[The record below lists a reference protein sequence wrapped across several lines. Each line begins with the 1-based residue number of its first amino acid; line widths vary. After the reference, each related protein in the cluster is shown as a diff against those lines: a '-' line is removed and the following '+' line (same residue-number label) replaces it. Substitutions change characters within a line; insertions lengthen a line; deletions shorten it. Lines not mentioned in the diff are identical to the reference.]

1 MSAGVSHGLYIALA
15 VCFTAVTASAATVTY
30 SGESGGDWNTS
41 SNWDGGVI
49 PQEGDDVVLSKQ
61 SCIVTLSAATPRLSS
76 LTVSS
81 GSTLI
86 VSNWMTK
93 VEADAIAV
101 NNKGTIKTTG
111 FLYDGMMSN
120 RVWLVG
126 GSLTVAAGGVITA
139 DSAGYASLNGPG
151 WAGGTG
157 FDRNPCG
164 IYGGAYGGLEALV
177 VPSQYGSLEH
187 PSDPGT
193 GAGRIAK
200 DIEDTNYFTY
210 PGAGG
215 GAIRLDFTGTV
226 VVNGDV
232 TALSSRNAIGSRGS
246 GGAIWISCE
255 TISGAGRID
264 ASGGPYY
271 LDTNNNSY
279 SSGGGG
285 RIAVHYNA
293 AAQSNMTCTV
303 EFRALGG
310 VAGTF
315 IKMTQNP
322 EPGVSPLFQAYGRSA
337 EDESPAT
344 EHGTLW
350 FTDNQFL
357 FSPAYHAAGLPLGG
371 EWHSGEELGAISWT
385 GPLSFKRTA
394 LKFPDPIDFSVS
406 GDLRIQGTGA
416 YARRNYGLI
425 FTNSNVSVNGT
436 LTLAGA
442 RLEMRGGSL
451 ALNGDCIL
459 TNCVNTTRYNGGE
472 IALKAM
478 PTNLPSSYGV
488 TLAVA
493 GTMTMYTNAMVA
505 PFCEPVNG
513 AVAKMTINNLVMKP
527 GSEINADEKGYRMT
541 TEFPQYSIGSS
552 HGGQG
557 GTLSVNSK
565 VLALYPFATYGD
577 RRHPVTPGQGGG
589 SFHVHA
595 GYDGGGVVLLDVI
608 NVFTFDG
615 VISADGNT
623 RIAGQY
629 AAGSAGGSIN
639 VSAATLAGTS
649 GRFRAQGG
657 FCGKSDCL
665 NYGSTGGGGRIAIRT
680 NSAPWSQEDMV
691 SRINVDPGGAVDGS
705 DLCSHPNY
713 RAATAGTVYWGKR
726 DKGFIMTF
734 K

>member
-1 MSAGVSHGLYIALA
+1 MSAGVSHGFCTALA
-15 VCFTAVTASAATVTY
+15 VCFTAVTAYAATVTY
-30 SGESGGDWNTS
+30 SGASGGDWNTAA
-41 SNWDGGVI
+41 NWDGGVI
-49 PQEGDDVVLSKQ
+49 PQAGDDVVLSKE
-61 SCIVTLSAATPRLSS
+61 SCVVTLSASTPRLSS

-81 GSTLI
+81 GTTLI

-93 VEADAIAV
+93 VEADVIAV
-101 NNKGTIKTTG
+101 SKKGTIKAAG

-151 WAGGTG
+151 WAGGTA
-157 FDRNPCG
+157 FNRSPCG
-164 IYGGAYGGLEALV
+164 VYGGAYGGLEALV
-177 VPSQYGSLEH
+177 VPSPYGSLEN
-187 PSDPGT
+187 PSEPGI
-193 GAGRIAK
+193 GAGRIAN
-200 DIEDTNYFTY
+200 DSYNVS
-210 PGAGG
+210 GAGG

-226 VVNGDV
+226 VVDGEV
-232 TALSSRNAIGSRGS
+232 TALPSSNAVGSRGS
-246 GGAIWISCE
+246 GGAVWISCE

-264 ASGGPYY
+264 ASGGPYW

-279 SSGGGG
+279 FSGGGG

-293 AAQSNMTCTV
+293 AAQSNVTCAV

-310 VAGTF
+310 AAGTF
-315 IKMTQNP
+315 IKLSQNP

-337 EDESPAT
+337 EDETPAT

-357 FSPAYHAAGLPLGG
+357 FSPAYHAAGMPLGG

-385 GPLSFKRTA
+385 GPLSFKRTS
-394 LKFPDPIDFSVS
+394 LKFPSPIDFSVT
-406 GDLRIQGTGA
+406 GDLRIQGTGS

-442 RLEMRGGSL
+442 RLEMRGGAL

-478 PTNLPSSYGV
+478 PTNLPSLYGV

-493 GTMTMYTNAMVA
+493 GTMTMYTNAMIA
-505 PFCEPVNG
+505 PFCEPNNG
-513 AVAKMTINNLVMKP
+513 AVAKMTMSNLVMKP
-527 GSEINADEKGYRMT
+527 GSEINADEKGWRMST
-541 TEFPQYSIGSS
+541 AFPQHSIGSS

-557 GTLSVNSK
+557 GTISTNSK
-565 VLALYPFATYGD
+565 VLDFYPFATYGD
-577 RRHPVTPGQGGG
+577 WRHPAAPGQGGG
-589 SFHVHA
+589 SFHSYA
-595 GYDGGGVVLLDVI
+595 GYDGGGVVLLDVM

-623 RIAGQY
+623 RVAGQY

-657 FCGKSDCL
+657 FCGKSNSQ

-680 NSAPWSQEDMV
+680 NSAPWSDV
-691 SRINVDPGGAVDGS
+691 DRASRITVAPGGAVDGS

-734 K
+734 R

>member
-1 MSAGVSHGLYIALA
+1 MKMIAINGFCTAFA
-15 VCFTAVTASAATVTY
+15 VCFAVVTVSAATVTY
-30 SGESGGDWNTS
+30 SGASGGDWNTP

-49 PQEGDDVVLSKQ
+49 PQAGDDVVLSRE
-61 SCIVTLSAATPRLSS
+61 SCVVTLSASTPRLSS

-81 GSTLI
+81 GTTLV
-86 VSNWMTK
+86 VSNWTTK

-101 NNKGTIKTTG
+101 NNMGTIKTTG

-120 RVWLVG
+120 RVWLAG

-151 WAGGTG
+151 WAGGTTYS
-157 FDRNPCG
+157 RSPCG
-164 IYGGAYGGLEALV
+164 IYGGAYGGLGALV
-177 VPSQYGSLEH
+177 VPSQYGSLEY

-193 GAGRIAK
+193 GAGRLAN
-200 DIEDTNYFTY
+200 DSDAVS
-210 PGAGG
+210 GAGG

-226 VVNGDV
+226 VVDGEV
-232 TALSSRNAIGSRGS
+232 TALPSANATSVRGS
-246 GGAIWISCE
+246 GGAVWISCE

-264 ASGGPYY
+264 ASGGPYL
-271 LDTNNNSY
+271 LDTNNNTHF
-279 SSGGGG
+279 SGGGG

-293 AAQSNMTCTV
+293 VAQSNVTCTV

-310 VAGTF
+310 AAGTF
-315 IKMTQNP
+315 IPLAKNP
-322 EPGVSPLFQAYGRSA
+322 EPGVSPLFNSYGRSA
-337 EDESPAT
+337 EDETPAT

-371 EWHSGEELGAISWT
+371 EWHSGEELRAISWS

-394 LKFPDPIDFSVS
+394 LKFPSPMDFSVA

-451 ALNGDCIL
+451 ALNGDCVL
-459 TNCVNTTRYNGGE
+459 TNCVNTTRFNGGE

-478 PTNLPSSYGV
+478 PTNSPSSYGV

-513 AVAKMTINNLVMKP
+513 AIAKMTINNLVMKP
-527 GSEINADEKGYRMT
+527 GSEINADEKGWKMFT
-541 TEFPQYSIGSS
+541 DFPTYAIGSS

-557 GTLSVNSK
+557 GTTSTSSK
-565 VLALYPFATYGD
+565 VLEVYPFATYGD
-577 RRHPVTPGQGGG
+577 RRRPVTPGQGGG
-589 SFHVHA
+589 SHHDYA
-595 GYDGGGVVLLDVI
+595 GYDGGGVVLLDVKK
-608 NVFTFDG
+608 VFTFDG

-623 RIAGQY
+623 RVAGQY

-639 VSAATLAGTS
+639 VSAYTLAGTS

-657 FCGKSDCL
+657 FCGKSGSQ

-680 NSAPWSQEDMV
+680 NSAPWSDEDMAL
-691 SRINVDPGGAVDGS
+691 RITVAPGGAQDSPSSSFG
-705 DLCSHPNY
+705 
-713 RAATAGTVYWGKR
+713 ATAGTIFWDKR
-726 DKGFIMTF
+726 DRGCVVTF
-734 K
+734 R

>member
-1 MSAGVSHGLYIALA
+1 MKIIAFNGICTALA
-15 VCFTAVTASAATVTY
+15 VCFAVVTASAATVTY
-30 SGESGGDWNTS
+30 SGASGGDWNTA

-49 PQEGDDVVLSKQ
+49 PQAGDDVVLSRE
-61 SCIVTLSAATPRLSS
+61 SCVVTLSASTPRLSS

-81 GSTLI
+81 GTTLVI
-86 VSNWMTK
+86 SNWMTK

-101 NNKGTIKTTG
+101 NNKGTIKATG

-120 RVWLVG
+120 RVWLAG

-151 WAGGTG
+151 WAGGTAYS
-157 FDRNPCG
+157 RNPCG
-164 IYGGAYGGLEALV
+164 VYGGAYGGLEALV

-193 GAGRIAK
+193 GAGRIAN
-200 DIEDTNYFTY
+200 DSEAVS
-210 PGAGG
+210 GAGG

-226 VVNGDV
+226 VVNGEV
-232 TALSSRNAIGSRGS
+232 TALPSTNATGSRGS
-246 GGAIWISCE
+246 GGAVWISCE

-264 ASGGPYY
+264 ASGGPYW

-293 AAQSNMTCTV
+293 VEQSNVTCTV

-310 VAGTF
+310 AAGAF
-315 IKMTQNP
+315 IKVTQNP

-337 EDESPAT
+337 EDETPAT

-385 GPLSFKRTA
+385 GPLSFTRTA
-394 LKFPDPIDFSVS
+394 LKFPDPINFSVA
-406 GDLRIQGTGA
+406 GDLRLQGTGA

-505 PFCEPVNG
+505 PFCEPDNG

-527 GSEINADEKGYRMT
+527 GSEINADEKGWRMST
-541 TEFPQYSIGSS
+541 AFPTFNIGSS

-557 GTLSVNSK
+557 GTASTASK

-577 RRHPVTPGQGGG
+577 KRYPVTPGQGGG
-589 SFHVHA
+589 SFHVYA
-595 GYDGGGVVLLDVI
+595 GYDGGGVVLLDVM

-657 FCGKSDCL
+657 FCGKSGNQ

-680 NSAPWSQEDMV
+680 NSAPWSDEDKAL
-691 SRINVDPGGAVDGS
+691 RITVAPGGAQDSPSSSFG
-705 DLCSHPNY
+705 
-713 RAATAGTVYWGKR
+713 ATAGTMFWGKR
-726 DKGFIMTF
+726 DNGFVMTF
-734 K
+734 R